1 MIAPEGV
8 QLLALKQFALVSPGQ
23 ALLPLIVTSLDK
35 SQLTLRDGD
44 VLVLAQKVV
53 SKAENRYVQLA
64 DVSVSSR
71 AKVLAQQCQKDPR
84 LVELILR
91 ESERVVRCQPGVL
104 IVRHK
109 LGFVHANAGIDH
121 SNIPCGDEQVLLLPQ
136 DPDASAAELSRQL
149 SRAYSAQVAVVIND
163 SFGRAWRQG
172 TSGVCIGASG
182 LRVLDDQC
190 GNDDLFGQPLQATQ
204 VALGDEIAA
213 AASLLM
219 GAADEACP
227 VVLVRGLSVEGQGA
241 AEDLL
246 RPAETDLFLS
256 DASQSDA
263 SLSDGFLS
271 EASLS
276 EAQCVDGEG

>member
-1 MIAPEGV
+1 MMSPDGL
-8 QLLALKQFALVSPGQ
+8 QLLRLKGFPLVSPGQ
-23 ALLPLIVTSLDK
+23 SLLPLIVASLDN

-53 SKAENRYVQLA
+53 SKSENRYVQLA

-71 AKVLAQQCQKDPR
+71 ARALAQQCQKDPR

-91 ESERVVRCQPGVL
+91 ESERVVRCKPGVL
-104 IVRHK
+104 IVRHR

-121 SNIPCGDEQVLLLPQ
+121 SNIPRGDEQVLLLPQ
-136 DPDASAAELSRQL
+136 DPDASAAKLSWQL
-149 SRAYSAQVAVVIND
+149 FDACSARVAVVIND
-163 SFGRAWRQG
+163 SFGRAWRVG

-190 GNDDLFGQPLQATQ
+190 GNHDLFDQPLQATQ

-219 GAADEACP
+219 GAAAEACP
-227 VVLVRGLSVEGQGA
+227 LVLVRGLSVEGAGVA
-241 AEDLL
+241 KDLL
-246 RPAETDLFLS
+246 RPPEADLFLS
-256 DASQSDA
+256 EGA
-263 SLSDGFLS
+263 LSKVQRL
-271 EASLS
+271 
-276 EAQCVDGEG
+276 DGEG